1 MLRHS
6 FALHML
12 VSLEYAFDRRLGLTP
27 SERRYYQDVYGR
39 VWDLVSDMLGHS
51 DEKITKEVYLEPV
64 RGLQL
69 DFILNDSGDEDVDAL
84 LTMIARTSG
93 LVADAQ

>member
-1 MLRHS
+1 M
-6 FALHML
+6 
-12 VSLEYAFDRRLGLTP
+12 
-27 SERRYYQDVYGR
+27 
-39 VWDLVSDMLGHS
+39 SDMLGHS